1 MKTGY
6 LYLQTHPD
14 HPGMV
19 RFLTRDKMPDLD
31 PASGSHEPAIRYVAR
46 FSDIEAA
53 QMHVQNSLHRQL
65 VDIDT
70 HMYRV
75 SLPEAMA
82 VIESDGL
89 KHERVWLD
97 PSLGDRE
104 LGLMEQSARERRN
117 KFRQSDRIW
126 QGVGL
131 LFVALLLLR
140 VLGLF

>member
-1 MKTGY
+1 
-6 LYLQTHPD
+6 
-14 HPGMV
+14 
-19 RFLTRDKMPDLD
+19 
-31 PASGSHEPAIRYVAR
+31 
-46 FSDIEAA
+46 
-53 QMHVQNSLHRQL
+53 
-65 VDIDT
+65 
-70 HMYRV
+70 
-75 SLPEAMA
+75 MA

-104 LGLMEQSARERRN
+104 LGLMERSARERRN

>member
-19 RFLTRDKMPDLD
+19 RFLTRDTMPDTD
-31 PASGSHEPAIRYVAR
+31 PASDSHAPAIRYVAR

-75 SLPEAMA
+75 ACRRL
-82 VIESDGL
+82 
-89 KHERVWLD
+89 W
-97 PSLGDRE
+97 PSSKRTG
-104 LGLMEQSARERRN
+104 
-117 KFRQSDRIW
+117 
-126 QGVGL
+126 
-131 LFVALLLLR
+131 
-140 VLGLF
+140 

>member
-19 RFLTRDKMPDLD
+19 RFLIGDNTPEPD
-31 PASGSHEPAIRYVAR
+31 PVSGTHDPAIRYIAR

-53 QMHVQNSLHRQL
+53 QMHVQNSLRRQL

-70 HMYRV
+70 HMYRT

-82 VIESDGL
+82 VIESDDL

-97 PSLGDRE
+97 PSLGERE
-104 LGLMEQSARERRN
+104 LGLMEQSAKIRRS
-117 KFRQSDRIW
+117 RLRRSDRIW

-140 VLGLF
+140 ALGLF